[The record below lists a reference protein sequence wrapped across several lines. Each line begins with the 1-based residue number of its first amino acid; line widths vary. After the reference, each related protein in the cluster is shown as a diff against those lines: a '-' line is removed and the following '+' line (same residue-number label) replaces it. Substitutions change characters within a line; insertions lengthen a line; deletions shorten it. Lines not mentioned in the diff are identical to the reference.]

1 MNLFSGIESPSGRR
15 RIAGLLV
22 AGLMAVLA
30 GCAAGP
36 AEVKPVDREAIVKER
51 SQARWNALIADR
63 LSEAY
68 EYYSPASRSVMS
80 LQDFI
85 RSIRGGF
92 WKGAQVDR
100 VVCQSE
106 ESCDV
111 ELTIEYQIQGAR
123 AKTPLR
129 ETWIRTDGQWW
140 YVKKG

>member
-1 MNLFSGIESPSGRR
+1 MQGPSGRR

-30 GCAAGP
+30 GCASGS
-36 AEVKPVDREAIVKER
+36 AELRQPEREAIVKQR

-68 EYYSPASRSVMS
+68 EYYSPASRSVLT

-85 RSIRGGF
+85 RSVRSGF
-92 WKGAQVDR
+92 WTNAQVDR

-106 ESCDV
+106 DSCVV
-111 ELTIEYQIQGAR
+111 EVTIEYQIRGAR
-123 AKTPLR
+123 TKAPVT
-129 ETWIRTDGQWW
+129 ETWIQTDKQWW

>member
-1 MNLFSGIESPSGRR
+1 MNSPSGRR

-22 AGLMAVLA
+22 AGLVAVLA
-30 GCAAGP
+30 GCASVP
-36 AEVKPVDREAIVKER
+36 AEVKPPEREAIVKQR
-51 SQARWNALIADR
+51 SQARWDALVADR

-92 WKGAQVDR
+92 WKGAQVDG
-100 VVCQSE
+100 VTCQGE
-106 ESCDV
+106 ESCEV
-111 ELTIEYQIQGAR
+111 EVTIEYQIQGAR
-123 AKTPLR
+123 AKAPLR